1 MLRIFYLTKS
11 EKCGIISIE
20 IKKGG
25 RKTMTPKRNKE
36 LKDIATKMYL
46 NALDAITQEEAD
58 GMTNEEYN
66 FVLARLLQK
75 ISADLTWFLADD
87 AE

>member
-1 MLRIFYLTKS
+1 MTK
-11 EKCGIISIE
+11 ERKYGIISIE

-25 RKTMTPKRNKE
+25 RKTMTLKRSKE
-36 LKDIATKMYL
+36 LENIAVKMYL
-46 NALDAITQEEAD
+46 NALNAITQEEAD

-75 ISADLTWFLADD
+75 ISTDLTHFLAYD

>member
-1 MLRIFYLTKS
+1 
-11 EKCGIISIE
+11 
-20 IKKGG
+20 
-25 RKTMTPKRNKE
+25 MTLKRSKE
-36 LKDIATKMYL
+36 LENIAVKMYL
-46 NALDAITQEEAD
+46 NALNAITQEEAD

-75 ISADLTWFLADD
+75 ISTDLTHFLAYD